1 VARGL
6 RRLNAPGLAWTV
18 LAALAAALSLLLAA
32 AEAAG
37 VPARDVLAWHRDAPG
52 QLWRCWSA
60 AFVHVS
66 SLHLGANLAGALLL
80 GALGWH
86 ARLPAAAAL
95 AWALAWPS
103 THGLL
108 WLAAQPDHYLGLS
121 GVLHAGVA
129 VAAVMML
136 ARHGAGWRSLGLAL
150 GLGLLAKLAFEAPW
164 RGAVQALPGWDFP
177 VAVGA
182 HAAGAAAGAL
192 WGAALL
198 AIGTRRA
205 LPVSPRR

>member
-1 VARGL
+1 MARGL
-6 RRLNAPGLAWTV
+6 RRLNAPGLAWAA
-18 LAALAAALSLLLAA
+18 LAALAAALSLLVAA

-37 VPARDVLAWHRDAPG
+37 VPARDALAWHRDAPG

-60 AFVHVS
+60 AFVHFS
-66 SLHLGANLAGALLL
+66 ALHLGANLAGALLV

-86 ARLPAAAAL
+86 ARLPAVAAL

-103 THGLL
+103 AHALL
-108 WLAAQPDHYLGLS
+108 WLGAQPDHYLGLS

-136 ARHGAGWRSLGLAL
+136 ARPGSGWRSLGLAL

-164 RGAVQALPGWDFP
+164 RGAVQASLDWDFP

-192 WGAALL
+192 WAAALL
-198 AIGTRRA
+198 TLGARRA